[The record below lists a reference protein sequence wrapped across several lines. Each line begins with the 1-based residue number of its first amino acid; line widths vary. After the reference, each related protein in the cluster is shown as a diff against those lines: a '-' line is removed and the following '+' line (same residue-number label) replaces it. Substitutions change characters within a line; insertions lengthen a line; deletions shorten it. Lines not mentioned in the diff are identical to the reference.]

1 MFFTAITVALRLQ
14 RMISLIS
21 QTTQCLKI
29 PTRLV
34 FEEFQ
39 NSVFDALDAYDKSF
53 LTQTMHH
60 YHLSQCIASNFKRTL
75 AHFPCKTALFL
86 KFPMRHFGSHN
97 SLEYLYKCN
106 KQIQMK
112 SKWYKDLWG
121 MSKSHAARTLCDNS
135 LLE

>member
-1 MFFTAITVALRLQ
+1 MPDLWLSIGLVIVFHRHHSSSKVAKNDFPDKPNYTVFENPHA
-14 RMISLIS
+14 
-21 QTTQCLKI
+21 C
-29 PTRLV
+29 LV

-39 NSVFDALDAYDKSF
+39 NSVFDTLDAYDKSF

-60 YHLSQCIASNFKRTL
+60 YHLYQCIASNFKRTL

-112 SKWYKDLWG
+112 SKWIYG
-121 MSKSHAARTLCDNS
+121 ACRNA
-135 LLE
+135 